1 MHIETIVAIETIVN
15 IETIAAIVTIVTIN
29 SYNILAWLKS
39 FLICSL
45 RSSSEEKR
53 CS

>member
-1 MHIETIVAIETIVN
+1 MD
-15 IETIAAIVTIVTIN
+15 IETIAAIETIIAIIAIATIEN
-29 SYNILAWLKS
+29 YNNYNIFAWLKS
-39 FLICSL
+39 FLICSR